1 MAKKRQ
7 KKQGGQ
13 QFLSDENY
21 IRQRART
28 LKIGTCYVSDAI
40 TKAGEGTVIVSRLH
54 TGGRKHRRVSRG
66 CLLFRTEGLFL
77 SSSHRGLRTNGYDGT
92 LTHCVMLLAEVGN
105 NTSSLEAVLEVLRQN
120 NEFYDYHLGDVSTEM
135 LVPVLYQLGQH
146 RLDRL
151 AEFMREEGLLTDFKY
166 FVMEAVVQIALH
178 QPERRSE
185 IIAWF
190 ADLLRFASPRIP
202 DRYSQAI

>member
-40 TKAGEGTVIVSRLH
+40 IKAGEGNIIVSRLH
-54 TGGRKHRRVSRG
+54 TGGRVSIG
-66 CLLFRTEGLFL
+66 VYLVDAYCLGLK
-77 SSSHRGLRTNGYDGT
+77 
-92 LTHCVMLLAEVGN
+92 
-105 NTSSLEAVLEVLRQN
+105 
-120 NEFYDYHLGDVSTEM
+120 
-135 LVPVLYQLGQH
+135 
-146 RLDRL
+146 
-151 AEFMREEGLLTDFKY
+151 LLTDFKY

>member
-21 IRQRART
+21 IRQRAQT

-66 CLLFRTEGLFL
+66 CLLFRTE
-77 SSSHRGLRTNGYDGT
+77 
-92 LTHCVMLLAEVGN
+92 A
-105 NTSSLEAVLEVLRQN
+105 A
-120 NEFYDYHLGDVSTEM
+120 
-135 LVPVLYQLGQH
+135 
-146 RLDRL
+146 DRL
-151 AEFMREEGLLTDFKY
+151 QVFRNGSRCTD
-166 FVMEAVVQIALH
+166 
-178 QPERRSE
+178 
-185 IIAWF
+185 
-190 ADLLRFASPRIP
+190 SPP
-202 DRYSQAI
+202 SA

>member
-66 CLLFRTEGLFL
+66 CLLFRTEGL
-77 SSSHRGLRTNGYDGT
+77 
-92 LTHCVMLLAEVGN
+92 
-105 NTSSLEAVLEVLRQN
+105 
-120 NEFYDYHLGDVSTEM
+120 
-135 LVPVLYQLGQH
+135 
-146 RLDRL
+146 
-151 AEFMREEGLLTDFKY
+151 LTDFKY